1 LPVRPI
7 KAPGWDYR
15 RFFDTAG
22 ARFYISV
29 MGSAV
34 RLALSA
40 VLVVAGC
47 SSQIVPRPQT
57 AEETQLF
64 GPVSMKFDTFSKVKD
79 WSGRG
84 APDGVEALVEFD
96 DRFGDRT
103 KAAGTILFE
112 LFDYRT
118 GYPDSR
124 GARLANPWTASL
136 TDYDEQKAHWETAS
150 GAYLFR
156 LAYDQ
161 IAWNRN
167 YVLTATFE
175 SASGARFFAET
186 VLRAQAPEPRESP
199 VSSIRS
205 PEARIAG

>member
-1 LPVRPI
+1 MRPI
-7 KAPGWDYR
+7 KTWAMAHS
-15 RFFDTAG
+15 RFFDTTS
-22 ARFYISV
+22 ARFYISA
-29 MGSAV
+29 MRSAV

-40 VLVVAGC
+40 AFVLAGC

-57 AEETQLF
+57 AEESQLF

-103 KAAGTILFE
+103 KAAGTVLFE
-112 LFDYRT
+112 LFEYRT
-118 GYPDSR
+118 GYPDPR

-136 TDYDEQKAHWETAS
+136 STYDEQKAHWETAS

-167 YVLTATFE
+167 YVLSATFQT
-175 SASGARFFAET
+175 SSGARFFSQT
-186 VLRAQAPEPRESP
+186 VLRAQPPESHEQP
-199 VSSIRS
+199 VSSAPI
-205 PEARIAG
+205 EGARVAG